1 MASQARLKNASI
13 KELWQTAAGLQ
24 TAFVWSLVFEKGIT
38 MKISCFKVFAVILF
52 SLSAMNIAQAQ
63 EEPPFIGG
71 DYWEVT
77 GIKTADGGGLKYAR
91 WLAGEWRKNSEFAK
105 SQGWIK
111 DFMVISN
118 VHGRSDEP
126 DLYLIRVFENM
137 ATVEEGEKRRKKYMD
152 WAKKSMDKMAEESGN
167 RAEYRTVMSTSLLQH
182 MKFRD

>member
-1 MASQARLKNASI
+1 
-13 KELWQTAAGLQ
+13 
-24 TAFVWSLVFEKGIT
+24 

-137 ATVEEGEKRRKKYMD
+137 ATVEEGEKRRPNSPVLSSRQACLKHACLFYCNKTEVNLITCTYED
-152 WAKKSMDKMAEESGN
+152 GMAEGRRSPGTLYRRSSAVSGG
-167 RAEYRTVMSTSLLQH
+167 SLTCDKTGHGQL
-182 MKFRD
+182 

>member
-1 MASQARLKNASI
+1 MKQNWLNI
-13 KELWQTAAGLQ
+13 
-24 TAFVWSLVFEKGIT
+24 FV
-38 MKISCFKVFAVILF
+38 VILF
-52 SLSAMNIAQAQ
+52 GVLAMNVAQAQ
-63 EEPPFIGG
+63 DEPPFIPG

-77 GIKTADGGGLKYAR
+77 GIEIADGAGLKYAR

-118 VHGRSDEP
+118 VHARSDEP

-137 ATVEEGEKRRKKYMD
+137 ATVEEGEERRKKYME
-152 WAKKSMDKMAEESGN
+152 WVKKSMDKMAEESGN
-167 RAEYRTVMSTSLLQH
+167 RAEYRTVMSTSLLRH

>member
-1 MASQARLKNASI
+1 MKNNWLSMF
-13 KELWQTAAGLQ
+13 G
-24 TAFVWSLVFEKGIT
+24 
-38 MKISCFKVFAVILF
+38 VILF
-52 SLSAMNIAQAQ
+52 GALAMNVAQAQ
-63 EEPPFIGG
+63 DDPPFISG

-77 GIKTADGGGLKYAR
+77 GIKTADGAGLKYAR

-118 VHGRSDEP
+118 VHARSDEP

-137 ATVEEGEKRRKKYMD
+137 ATVEQGEERRKKYLE

-167 RAEYRTVMSTSLLQH
+167 RAEYRTVMSTSLLRH

>member
-1 MASQARLKNASI
+1 MRLSSV
-13 KELWQTAAGLQ
+13 
-24 TAFVWSLVFEKGIT
+24 TAFAAL
-38 MKISCFKVFAVILF
+38 LF
-52 SLSAMNIAQAQ
+52 SMCVMNVAQAQ
-63 EEPPFIGG
+63 DEPPFISG

-77 GIKTADGGGLKYAR
+77 GIKTADGAGLKYAR

-118 VHGRSDEP
+118 VHARSDEP

-137 ATVEEGEKRRKKYMD
+137 ATVEEGEERRKKYMD

-167 RAEYRTVMSTSLLQH
+167 RAEYRTVMSTSLLRH

>member
-1 MASQARLKNASI
+1 MKKN
-13 KELWQTAAGLQ
+13 
-24 TAFVWSLVFEKGIT
+24 VFGI
-38 MKISCFKVFAVILF
+38 FAVIL
-52 SLSAMNIAQAQ
+52 LGVSAMNIAQAQ
-63 EEPPFIGG
+63 DEPPFIGG

-77 GIKTADGGGLKYAR
+77 GVKTADGAGLKYAR

-118 VHGRSDEP
+118 VHARSDEP

-137 ATVEEGEKRRKKYMD
+137 ATVEEGEKRRKAYMA
-152 WAKKSMDKMAEESGN
+152 WVKKSMDKMQEESGN

-182 MKFRD
+182 MKFRN

>member
-1 MASQARLKNASI
+1 VKKN
-13 KELWQTAAGLQ
+13 
-24 TAFVWSLVFEKGIT
+24 V
-38 MKISCFKVFAVILF
+38 FKVFAVILL
-52 SLSAMNIAQAQ
+52 SVSAMGIAQAQ

-118 VHGRSDEP
+118 VHARADEP

-137 ATVEEGEKRRKKYMD
+137 ATVAEGEERRKQYMA
-152 WAKKSMDKMAEESGN
+152 WAKKSMEKMSEESGN
-167 RAEYRTVMSTSLLQH
+167 RAQFRTVMSTSLLQH

>member
-1 MASQARLKNASI
+1 M
-13 KELWQTAAGLQ
+13 
-24 TAFVWSLVFEKGIT
+24 
-38 MKISCFKVFAVILF
+38 MKINCFKVFTVILVSVF
-52 SLSAMNIAQAQ
+52 AMNIAQAQ
-63 EEPPFIGG
+63 DDPPFIGG

-77 GIKTADGGGLKYAR
+77 GIKIADGAGLKYSR

-111 DFMVISN
+111 DFVILSN
-118 VHGRSDEP
+118 VHARSDEP
-126 DLYLIRVFENM
+126 DLYIIRVFENM
-137 ATVEEGEKRRKKYMD
+137 ATVAENETRRKTYID

>member
-1 MASQARLKNASI
+1 
-13 KELWQTAAGLQ
+13 
-24 TAFVWSLVFEKGIT
+24 
-38 MKISCFKVFAVILF
+38 MKLSCFRVFAVILF
-52 SLSAMNIAQAQ
+52 SVSTMNIAQAQ
-63 EEPPFIGG
+63 EAPPFIGG

-77 GIKTADGGGLKYAR
+77 GIKTADGAGLKYAR

-105 SQGWIK
+105 SQGWVK

-118 VHGRSDEP
+118 VHARADEP

-137 ATVEEGEKRRKKYMD
+137 ATVEEDEKRRKKYMD

>member
-1 MASQARLKNASI
+1 MRKN
-13 KELWQTAAGLQ
+13 
-24 TAFVWSLVFEKGIT
+24 VFRIFT
-38 MKISCFKVFAVILF
+38 VILL
-52 SLSAMNIAQAQ
+52 SVSAMSIAQAQ
-63 EEPPFIGG
+63 DEPPFIGG

-77 GIKTADGGGLKYAR
+77 GVKTADGAGLKYAR

-118 VHGRSDEP
+118 VHARSEEP

-137 ATVEEGEKRRKKYMD
+137 ATVEENEKRRTAYMA
-152 WAKKSMDKMAEESGN
+152 WVKKSMDKMQEESGN

-182 MKFRD
+182 MKFRN

>member
-1 MASQARLKNASI
+1 MR
-13 KELWQTAAGLQ
+13 
-24 TAFVWSLVFEKGIT
+24 
-38 MKISCFKVFAVILF
+38 ISCFKIFIVILF
-52 SLSAMNIAQAQ
+52 SVSAINIAQAQ

-77 GIKTADGGGLKYAR
+77 GIKTADGAGLKYAR
-91 WLAGEWRKNSEFAK
+91 WLAGEWRKNSEFAQ

-118 VHGRSDEP
+118 VHARADEP

-137 ATVEEGEKRRKKYMD
+137 ATVEEGEERRKKYMD

-167 RAEYRTVMSTSLLQH
+167 RAEYRTVMSTSLLRH